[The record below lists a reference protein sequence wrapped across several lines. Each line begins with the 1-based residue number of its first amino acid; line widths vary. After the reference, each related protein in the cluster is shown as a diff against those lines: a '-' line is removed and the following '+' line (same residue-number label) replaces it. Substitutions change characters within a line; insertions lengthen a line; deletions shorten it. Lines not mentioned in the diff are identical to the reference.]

1 MALGPRCALH
11 PLEPSAL
18 ACARCGA
25 FTCDVCTPAPSLL
38 CRPCQERLSGGRDG
52 WAQVPRAPSWPI
64 RGLTSPAVRLGG
76 LAVVLSAPWISDRA
90 PPLVAVLV
98 VGLVAMA
105 LGIARLVQAL
115 LHRRG
120 RANLRTSLAHMR
132 AQRVSAAAV
141 LLEET
146 LRTERLGPAARA
158 LALWLHAAC
167 ASSLGHHARARASL
181 EPLTPSPWRD
191 IGTMRLLRGPGQIVL
206 AVTRALDGDAAGAA
220 VARAAYAPTWAQR
233 LSYAPAY
240 GDALLALRAG
250 RTGAAVQASL
260 EASRR
265 HAARVRD
272 DALAST
278 TALLAAFHAERLGA
292 RDAEVEAAL
301 APALGTPR
309 EVAEGLA
316 AHWPE
321 LRAFVERRLLRAGRS
336 PANNL

>member
-1 MALGPRCALH
+1 MELDPRCALH

-25 FTCDVCTPAPSLL
+25 FTCGGCSPAPSLL
-38 CRPCQERLSGGRDG
+38 CRACQERLAGGRAD
-52 WAQVPRAPSWPI
+52 WAHVPRPPPRPI
-64 RGLTSPAVRLGG
+64 RWLTSPAARLVG
-76 LAVVLSAPWISDRA
+76 LVVLGVAPWVSDRA
-90 PPLVAVLV
+90 PPLLAILV
-98 VGLVAMA
+98 IGLVAMA
-105 LGIARLVQAL
+105 LGLTRLVQAL

-120 RANLRTSLAHMR
+120 RSRLRAALTHMR

-146 LRTERLGPAARA
+146 LRAERLGPAARA

-167 ASSLGHHARARASL
+167 ASSLGHHARARVTL

-220 VARAAYAPTWAQR
+220 AARAAYAPTWTQR

-250 RTGAAVQASL
+250 QMGAQVQASL
-260 EASRR
+260 EASQR

-272 DALAST
+272 EALAST

-292 RDAEVEAAL
+292 DDAQVETAL

-321 LRAFVERRLLRAGRS
+321 LRGFVERRLLGPGS
-336 PANNL
+336 GPANNL